1 MTNEVAKSTTINIVP
16 VQGVFG
22 PEPNYTLVSL
32 IGPAGSEFYPNINPN
47 QSGLNITN
55 STINSSVIGGVT
67 PAVAHFT
74 TATAT
79 NAPTTNN
86 DLVNKAYADAIS
98 AGLNFKQPVV
108 AATTVNITLSGA
120 QSIDSVSVTAG
131 QRVLVKNQT
140 NQADNGIYVASNT
153 AWSRAT
159 DADSWTELTG
169 AFCYVEPGGTTNGG
183 TAWYCTILGGG
194 TLGVTPVTWTNFA
207 LTPLYYAGTGL
218 TLSNFVFSITNT
230 GVTAASY
237 GSASK
242 TLAATVNAQGQLTS
256 LSATDIAINGNQIT
270 SGTVGSS
277 YISGNYSGI
286 TGLGTIT
293 SGTWNGST
301 IGVPYGGTGATTLT
315 GYVKGSG
322 TSALS
327 ASATIPNTDIS
338 GLGTMSTQ
346 NSSSVSITGGSIAV
360 PTLITTG
367 LTGYLKGN
375 NTSAVTAS
383 STIPNT
389 DITGLGTM
397 STQNSNAVAI
407 TGGTATGFT
416 NLGAD
421 YLQLN
426 TAITPSYAYG
436 KLYWSSTGGLNVG
449 LDGSSSLVMPVG
461 EVLYTYG
468 KASANIS
475 VGQVIIKTGVVGAS
489 GVIEFGPSTAG
500 ITDGNAIVGIA
511 CEAITS
517 GNFGR
522 VVNHGVVR
530 GFNLSAYNNNDTLWY
545 DPAGGGAFTAT
556 KPSAP
561 NLKAEVGI
569 VINNGSGG
577 SGSMFVSL
585 FPGSQLGGTDQN
597 VQITGTPS
605 DGSLLQY
612 DSALGYWKN
621 VAASTVSVG
630 TATNLAGGASGSVP
644 YQSASG
650 TTAFLAAGTDG
661 KVLTLVSGLPS
672 WQTATSSISIT
683 DDTTTNATRYLTF
696 VNATTGSVSG
706 EYVSSTKLQF
716 NPSTGVLAAT
726 GFSGDGSNLTG
737 TASLLSIGG
746 NAQTATQFAVTDNTS
761 TNATYYPVFTSGS
774 TGNNAGTVSSTK
786 LKFNPSTGALTAS
799 QLIIA
804 P

>member
-301 IGVPYGGTGATTLT
+301 IGVAYGGTGATTFTAGYLKANGTSAFSTVSSIPSSDVSGLGTMATQNANNVAITGGAISGLSSPLAVASGGTGADTLT

-322 TSALS
+322 TSALT
-327 ASATIPNTDIS
+327 AAT
-338 GLGTMSTQ
+338 
-346 NSSSVSITGGSIAV
+346 
-360 PTLITTG
+360 
-367 LTGYLKGN
+367 
-375 NTSAVTAS
+375 
-383 STIPNT
+383 TIPNT

-397 STQNSNAVAI
+397 STQNASSVAI
-407 TGGTATGFT
+407 TGGTESAVSHTGDT
-416 NLGAD
+416 IAD
-421 YLQLN
+421 YLNFTNVTAPTYSQGRVWYDSTYKTLAYYNDVSTNAIHVGHDLIVKVINN
-426 TAITPSYAYG
+426 TGSTIADGAPVYITSTTSGQTYPNVALAKADSAATSAVIGLASGAIANGAVGYVTAQGTIDTVNTSSY
-436 KLYWSSTGGLNVG
+436 T
-449 LDGSSSLVMPVG
+449 
-461 EVLYTYG
+461 
-468 KASANIS
+468 
-475 VGQVIIKTGVVGAS
+475 VGQVLYLSPYSAGQLMNTIPPTGITVQVGVVTYVDSSAGQIYVKQTTPLNVPASIISGTVAVANGGTGIASYTAGDVLYAS
-489 GVIEFGPSTAG
+489 GATTLTKLGIGTAG
-500 ITDGNAIVGIA
+500 QVLT
-511 CEAITS
+511 
-517 GNFGR
+517 
-522 VVNHGVVR
+522 VN
-530 GFNLSAYNNNDTLWY
+530 
-545 DPAGGGAFTAT
+545 GGATAPT
-556 KPSAP
+556 WA
-561 NLKAEVGI
+561 
-569 VINNGSGG
+569 
-577 SGSMFVSL
+577 
-585 FPGSQLGGTDQN
+585 
-597 VQITGTPS
+597 
-605 DGSLLQY
+605 
-612 DSALGYWKN
+612 
-621 VAASTVSVG
+621 
-630 TATNLAGGASGSVP
+630 
-644 YQSASG
+644 
-650 TTAFLAAGTDG
+650 
-661 KVLTLVSGLPS
+661 
-672 WQTATSSISIT
+672 TATSAIAIT

-696 VNATTGSVSG
+696 VDATTGSVSG

-716 NPSTGVLAAT
+716 NPSTGLLTAT
-726 GFSGDGSNLTG
+726 GFSGAGTNLTG
-737 TASLLSIGG
+737 TASSLSIGG
-746 NAQTATQFAVTDNTS
+746 NAATATQFAVTDNTS
-761 TNATYYPVFTSGS
+761 TNATFYPVFTAAS

-786 LKFNPSTGALTAS
+786 LQFNPSTGALTAS